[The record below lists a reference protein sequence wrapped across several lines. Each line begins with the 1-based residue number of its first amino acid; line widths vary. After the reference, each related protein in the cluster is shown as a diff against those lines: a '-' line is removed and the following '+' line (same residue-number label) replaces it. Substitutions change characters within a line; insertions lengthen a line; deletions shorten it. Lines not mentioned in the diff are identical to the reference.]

1 MDTTPIID
9 ASRSRRWYQ
18 RMLSSS
24 FTVALWTGWA
34 SLWTPILQ
42 GVSRIPQLRLLVQGA
57 ALPRE
62 MGLATHALTPAAA
75 TLLGTSSL
83 LLLWQFLITRR
94 QPAAA
99 VCGARMAEPSLAD
112 FAARCGLS
120 PAELLAAREHSVVV
134 VHHADDGRIE
144 RVLSRGA

>member
-42 GVSRIPQLRLLVQGA
+42 GVSRIPQLRLLVHGVG
-57 ALPRE
+57 LPRE
-62 MGLATHALTPAAA
+62 VGLATHALTPAAA

-120 PAELLAAREHSVVV
+120 PAELLAVREHSVVV